1 MNSIFRLQ
9 SIRTFHTTTS
19 VTFPKRWKEKSEV
32 PFQSEL
38 TNPVAEVYGPTESWP
53 ENEVRKKNSSNFF
66 SCFDEFFSVSVWLL
80 I

>member
-9 SIRTFHTTTS
+9 SIRTFHTTTL

-53 ENEVRKKNSSNFF
+53 ENEVRKKIVKLFLSF
-66 SCFDEFFSVSVWLL
+66 
-80 I
+80 